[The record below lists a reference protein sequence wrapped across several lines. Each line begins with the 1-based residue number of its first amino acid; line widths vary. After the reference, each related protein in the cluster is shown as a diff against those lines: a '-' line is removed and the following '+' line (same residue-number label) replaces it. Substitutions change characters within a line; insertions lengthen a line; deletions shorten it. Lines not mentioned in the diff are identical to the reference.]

1 MVHKVSLLIGL
12 LLGLFA
18 SLGAPSSARAV
29 PITVSFP
36 GVFTEV
42 NDPDL
47 LDPAIAV
54 GASFIVSYTIDPDA
68 VEERGCST
76 SFVELCVYDLLLGS
90 FAASFV
96 VGGRVFSTG
105 EGSEAFVGIQDDFSF
120 GDAWGMSFS
129 LDDGSELLVSV
140 GFNDPSG
147 VRVTALPFFVNE
159 ALDGWD
165 SATLSI
171 SQIFIQP
178 NGGGPCCV
186 TRVGSLAVGTIV
198 PEPSTLALLAFSLAA
213 LVIARR
219 RMI

>member
-1 MVHKVSLLIGL
+1 MVREVSFLIGL

-29 PITVSFP
+29 PITASFP

-54 GASFIVSYTIDPDA
+54 GASFVASYTIDPDA
-68 VEERGCST
+68 VGGGVCS
-76 SFVELCVYDLLLGS
+76 SVIELCRYDLPLGS

-96 VGGRVFSTG
+96 VGDQVFSTG
-105 EGSEAFVGIQDDFSF
+105 EGSEAFVSIQDDFSL
-120 GDAWGMSFS
+120 GDFWAMGFS
-129 LDDGSELLVSV
+129 LDDGSELFVSV

-147 VRVTALPFFVNE
+147 VRVSALPFFVNE
-159 ALDGWD
+159 DLDGWD
-165 SATLSI
+165 SATLTI
-171 SQIFIQP
+171 SQIIIQP

-186 TRVGSLAVGTIV
+186 TRAGFLAVGTIV
-198 PEPSTLALLAFSLAA
+198 PEPSTLALLAFGLVA
-213 LVIARR
+213 LVFCRR
-219 RMI
+219 RRA

>member
-54 GASFIVSYTIDPDA
+54 GASFVASYTIDPDA
-68 VEERGCST
+68 VGGGFCS
-76 SFVELCVYDLLLGS
+76 SDFVERCIYDLPVGS
-90 FAASFV
+90 FAA
-96 VGGRVFSTG
+96 G

-120 GDAWGMSFS
+120 GDAWAMVFS
-129 LDDGSELLVSV
+129 LDDGSELLVGV

-147 VRVTALPFFVNE
+147 VRVSALPFFVNE
-159 ALDGWD
+159 DLDGWD

-171 SQIFIQP
+171 SQILRSP
-178 NGGGPCCV
+178 NGRGPCCV
-186 TRVGSLAVGTIV
+186 TRVGFLAVGTIV